1 MGIEGNRQFSFYLS
15 FRMPSM
21 HSSGHGENRRPLQWR
36 CTAVQMRRTFV
47 ALLALVTIFGKV
59 EPAAAQTYPSRPVT
73 LIVPF
78 PAGGPI
84 DSTARIVAEGMRA
97 SLGQP
102 VIIENVGGAS
112 GSIGTGRVAR
122 AAPDG
127 YTLGIGYLGTHVFNG
142 VTYPLSYDLLNDFEP
157 VSPLVTNPLLIDAKK
172 TMPAKDL
179 LELIA
184 WLKANPGKAS
194 QGTSGVGGTSDIA
207 GIFFQ
212 KKTGTRFQLVPY
224 SGAAAMMRDLL
235 AGQIDLMID
244 FAANSLPQVRAGA
257 IKAYAVTAPSRL
269 PAAPEIPTVD
279 EAGLPG
285 FYISAWQGFWVPK
298 GTPKEL
304 ISKLDAAVV
313 DALADPS
320 VRRRLAD
327 LGQEIYPRDQ
337 QTPQALGALQRAEI
351 AKWWPIIK
359 AAGIKAE

>member
-1 MGIEGNRQFSFYLS
+1 MQ
-15 FRMPSM
+15 
-21 HSSGHGENRRPLQWR
+21 
-36 CTAVQMRRTFV
+36 TRRTFL
-47 ALLALVTIFGKV
+47 ALLILTALFGEV
-59 EPAAAQTYPSRPVT
+59 GPAAAQAYPSRPVT

-84 DSTARIVAEGMRA
+84 DATARIVAEGMRA

-102 VIIENVGGAS
+102 VIIENISGAS

-122 AAPDG
+122 ATPDG

-142 VTYPLSYDLLNDFEP
+142 VTYALSYDLLNDFEP
-157 VSPLVTNPLLIDAKK
+157 VSLLVTNPLLIDAKK

-179 LELIA
+179 QELIA
-184 WLKANPGKAS
+184 WLKENPGKAL
-194 QGTSGVGGTSDIA
+194 QGTSGVGGTSDVA

-212 KKTGTRFQLVPY
+212 KKTGTHFQLVPY
-224 SGAAAMMRDLL
+224 RGAAPMMQDLVG
-235 AGQIDLMID
+235 GQIDLMID
-244 FAANSLPQVRAGA
+244 FAANSLPQVRAGT

-298 GTPKEL
+298 GTPKDV
-304 ISKLDAAVV
+304 ISRLNAAVV
-313 DALADPS
+313 AALADPS

-337 QTPQALGALQRAEI
+337 QTPQALGVLQRAEI

-359 AAGIKAE
+359 AARSKAE